1 LAPKKSDPEPASAQI
16 RIASIVIIVTMALWM
31 GLSYIGGLIELEA
44 RFAFLFD
51 LAALAAFLWAL
62 IVLFN
67 AWRTRQIK
75 KD

>member
-1 LAPKKSDPEPASAQI
+1 
-16 RIASIVIIVTMALWM
+16 MALWM

>member
-1 LAPKKSDPEPASAQI
+1 MASKRPVSEPASSQV
-16 RIASIVIIVTMALWM
+16 RIASIVIVVTMVLWM
-31 GLSYIGGLIELEA
+31 GASFIGGSIGLEA